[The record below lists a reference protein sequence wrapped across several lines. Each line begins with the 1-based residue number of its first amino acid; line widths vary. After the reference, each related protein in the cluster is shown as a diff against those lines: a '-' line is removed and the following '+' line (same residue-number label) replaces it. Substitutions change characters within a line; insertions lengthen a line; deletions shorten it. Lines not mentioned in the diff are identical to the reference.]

1 MHFLFYSPRFAKSL
15 KAEENIKIMHIRK
28 SEIIIIAITLLTF
41 IIALYFYPLMPAK
54 IATHWNARGEVN
66 GYMTKFWGLF
76 LVPLMLCVMALLF
89 IILPRI
95 DPLRANIDRFRSY
108 FDRFIILV
116 FVFFALIHFFFS
128 ILWNRGTRISPNLI
142 LPMGLGLLFYYTGIL
157 LEHAER
163 NWFIGIRTPWTLSS
177 ERVWK
182 KTHKRG
188 GILFK
193 ISGIIAVFS
202 IFFQA
207 YAFYFT
213 IIPILLVALY
223 TIVYSYYEYERET
236 Q

>member
-1 MHFLFYSPRFAKSL
+1 
-15 KAEENIKIMHIRK
+15 
-28 SEIIIIAITLLTF
+28 
-41 IIALYFYPLMPAK
+41 MPAE
-54 IATHWNARGEVN
+54 IATHWNARGEVD

-76 LVPLMLCVMALLF
+76 LAPLMLCIMALLF
-89 IILPRI
+89 IVLPRI
-95 DPLRANIDRFRSY
+95 DPLRANIDRFRDY

-116 FVFFALIHFFFS
+116 SIFMALIYIFFS

-142 LPMGLGLLFYYTGIL
+142 LPVGLGLLFYYTGIL
-157 LEHAER
+157 LEHTER
-163 NWFIGIRTPWTLSS
+163 NFFIGIRTPWTLSS

-193 ISGIIAVFS
+193 ISGIIAVFG
-202 IFFQA
+202 IFFQTH
-207 YAFYFT
+207 AFYFT

-223 TIVYSYYEYERET
+223 TIAYSYLEFERET

>member
-1 MHFLFYSPRFAKSL
+1 
-15 KAEENIKIMHIRK
+15 
-28 SEIIIIAITLLTF
+28 
-41 IIALYFYPLMPAK
+41 
-54 IATHWNARGEVN
+54 
-66 GYMTKFWGLF
+66 
-76 LVPLMLCVMALLF
+76 
-89 IILPRI
+89 
-95 DPLRANIDRFRSY
+95 
-108 FDRFIILV
+108 
-116 FVFFALIHFFFS
+116 
-128 ILWNRGTRISPNLI
+128 
-142 LPMGLGLLFYYTGIL
+142 MGLGLLFYYTGIL

-193 ISGIIAVFS
+193 ISGIIAAFS